1 MSDNT
6 FKQVQNLNIGDEVIS
21 VDTKSGNQIFQTG
34 FIEDIIITKCENN
47 KENMVCIDNL
57 KITPYHPI
65 IEKGENKCNW
75 VYPKDLCISELID
88 CSEIY
93 TFVLNNRQSV
103 LIEDFI
109 YATLGHNLENNIVIQ
124 HDYFGTNKIIK
135 DLNNIIRSDNGKK
148 YLTKDMYREI
158 KIMKYII

>member
-1 MSDNT
+1 
-6 FKQVQNLNIGDEVIS
+6 
-21 VDTKSGNQIFQTG
+21 
-34 FIEDIIITKCENN
+34 
-47 KENMVCIDNL
+47 MVCIDNL

-75 VYPKDLCISELID
+75 IYPKDLCISELID

-103 LIEDFI
+103 LVEDFI

-148 YLTKDMYREI
+148 YLTKDMYRRNKDNEVYYI
-158 KIMKYII
+158 GYNFKYDFTGFIENFFYANL